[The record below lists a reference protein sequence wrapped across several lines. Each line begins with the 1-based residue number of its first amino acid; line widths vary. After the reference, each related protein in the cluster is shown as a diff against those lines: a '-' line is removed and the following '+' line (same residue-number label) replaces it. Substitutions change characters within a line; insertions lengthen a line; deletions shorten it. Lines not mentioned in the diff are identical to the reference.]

1 MPQVVGRILLDSED
15 EKLRLL
21 EGNLGFEAKLEG
33 NLLKRVDEEN
43 GEVVRSRVTVGKRGA
58 GEEEFGKYNCFVFE
72 LSKRLKFNPLN
83 TGAAVAVAVGPR
95 PG

>member
-58 GEEEFGKYNCFVFE
+58 GEEEFGK
-72 LSKRLKFNPLN
+72 
-83 TGAAVAVAVGPR
+83 
-95 PG
+95 